1 MIPSFNLSFVTIRR
15 ITLVFAVFL
24 IAGCS
29 SPEEKAQRYY
39 ERGMELLSKQDYVK
53 AGIEFKNAIQN
64 KKDMVGAWR
73 GLLEVE
79 FHNKNV
85 QGAVPILRTIVE
97 LDPKDVDSKLKLGH
111 YLLVAGDVDQAL
123 DLANAA
129 SALDDRNPN
138 ALALKAAALLKL
150 KDATGAKREAEAA
163 LNIDPANAEA
173 AIVLAVE
180 RTIRG
185 DTDGALMIL
194 DRPGITYKSEDEFA
208 IQLVKLQIFEKTG
221 DLKQQETLLRK
232 LVDLYPFERALQA
245 SLINLYVKQKRY
257 DDGEKEL
264 RAFAAA
270 HSSDASAGLNVV
282 RYLHQFKGPA
292 AARQELMAR
301 INAGGPVF
309 QYQLALTDLD
319 LAEGKVADGVQRL
332 ENLVSTAGSPED
344 ILAAQVKLAQVQ
356 FQQKQFDR
364 AEELVSSILR
374 KDGRN
379 IDGLKLRASIRLQR
393 GQLDVAIE
401 DLRQALDDQPRAND
415 LMVLLANAY
424 ERSGSMDL
432 AEKQYADAAKTSGF
446 DVGVS
451 LNYVAFLRRRG
462 NVERAEDIVTQLA
475 QQRPNDVV
483 VLSALA
489 DIRLARQNWIGAQQ
503 IAEKIRQIGD
513 RQALSDQIL
522 AAALN
527 GQGKYGDSIKILE
540 SAQAAAPAAAQPM
553 AALVSTLVRANKLDE
568 AESFL
573 QTALKTNPANAEAHV
588 LLGSVKLVK
597 NAPDQAVQSFRTAI
611 ERQPKDMVG
620 YSALANFYVAN
631 RKLDEAEKVIR
642 AGLQQQ
648 PDSSVMHMAYAGV
661 LEQKGDFEAAIA
673 EYEILLKQ
681 DSGSLIVANN
691 LASLLSDRR
700 ADKASLERAYSLGAV
715 LRKSQVPN
723 FKDTLGWIDYLR
735 GDYKSATALLEE
747 AATALPNR
755 PIVLYHLG
763 MSYIATGQV
772 AKASEQFKKA
782 LALTPDS
789 SLQEKI
795 ATAQKKT
802 AM

>member
-15 ITLVFAVFL
+15 IILVFAVFL
-24 IAGCS
+24 VAGCS

-53 AGIEFKNAIQN
+53 AGIEFKNAVQN
-64 KKDMVGAWR
+64 KKDLIGAWR
-73 GLLEVE
+73 GLLEVDA
-79 FHNKNV
+79 HNKNV
-85 QGAVPILRTIVE
+85 QGQVAILRTIVE

-111 YLLVAGDVDQAL
+111 YLLVGGDVDQAL

-129 SALDDRNPN
+129 IALDGRSPN
-138 ALALKAAALLKL
+138 SLAFRAAALLKL

-173 AIVLAVE
+173 AIVLAIE
-180 RTIRG
+180 RMMRG
-185 DTDGALMIL
+185 DTDGALTIL
-194 DRPGITYKSEDEFA
+194 DRPGITYKSADEFA
-208 IQLVKLQIFEKTG
+208 TQLVKLQIFEKSG
-221 DLKQQETLLRK
+221 DLKQQEALLRK
-232 LVDLYPFERALQA
+232 LVDLYPSEPALQR

-270 HSSDASAGLNVV
+270 HSSDAAAGLNLV

-301 INAGGPVF
+301 IKAGGQVF
-309 QYQLALTDLD
+309 QYQLALADLD
-319 LAEGKVADGVQRL
+319 LAEGKVADGVQLL
-332 ENLVSTAGSPED
+332 ENLVSNAGAPED
-344 ILAAQVKLAQVQ
+344 ALAAQVKLAQVQ
-356 FQQKQFDR
+356 FQQKKFDR

-374 KDGRN
+374 KDSRN
-379 IDGLKLRASIRLQR
+379 IDGLKSRASIRLQR
-393 GQLDVAIE
+393 GQLDQAIA
-401 DLRQALDDQPRAND
+401 DLRQALDDQPRASD

-424 ERSGSMDL
+424 ERSGSMEL

-446 DVGVS
+446 DAGVS
-451 LNYVAFLRRRG
+451 LNYVAFLQRRG
-462 NVERAEDIVTQLA
+462 NVERAEDLLTQLA
-475 QQRPNDVV
+475 QQSPNNVL

-489 DIRLARQNWIGAQQ
+489 DVRLARQNWIGAQQ
-503 IAEKIRQIGD
+503 VAEKIRQIGD

-522 AAALN
+522 AAALS

-553 AALVSTLVRANKLDE
+553 AALVSTLVRAKKLDE

-573 QTALKTNPANAEAHV
+573 QTALKTNPASAEAHV
-588 LLGSVKLVK
+588 LLGSVQLVK

-620 YSALANFYVAN
+620 YSALANFYLAN
-631 RKLDEAEKVIR
+631 KKLDEAEKVIR

-661 LEQKGDFEAAIA
+661 LEQKGDYEGAIA

-681 DSGSLIVANN
+681 DPGSLIVANN
-691 LASLLSDRR
+691 LASLLSDRHT
-700 ADKASLERAYSLGAV
+700 DKASLERAYSLAAV

-747 AATALPNR
+747 AATALSNR

-782 LALTPDS
+782 LALAPDS

-795 ATAQKKT
+795 AAAQKKA